1 MRRMVLRRRNGA
13 DIALLVVVGAWIVVL
28 ALILRHRVL
37 VSHDTLSNYAHV
49 WYVNDRLRHGH
60 GVPFRMPV
68 IGHGDAYAFPYGF
81 VPWLSAALL
90 WGLLGPWVVTLW
102 IVLGFIGLVAAML
115 VCAAVENDMTRR
127 RKAAQRSPD
136 IPVAL

>member
-1 MRRMVLRRRNGA
+1 MIRMVLRPRHGA
-13 DIALLVVVGAWIVVL
+13 AIALLVVVGAWIVDR
-28 ALILRHRVL
+28 ALILLHRIL

-90 WGLLGPWVVTLW
+90 WGLLGPRVVTLL
-102 IVLGFIGLVAAML
+102 IVLGFIWLVASL
-115 VCAAVENDMTRR
+115 S
-127 RKAAQRSPD
+127 SPL
-136 IPVAL
+136 PTLL